1 LQNKKD
7 EREKMFNENF
17 NIDDERVERDS
28 RIPKSTNMIGSGG
41 KDLAKNIKPSFPQSS
56 ST

>member
-1 LQNKKD
+1 LQNKKE

-41 KDLAKNIKPSFPQSS
+41 KDLAKNIKPSFPQ
-56 ST
+56 